1 MSDADVK
8 NDGEDPPKK
17 GKKGLLIGVIGAL
30 VLGGGG
36 FYATYS
42 GMILGAKTDSGHESA
57 SEDSG
62 GHGASSDDHGGGESM
77 ASSSDVAF
85 IALEPLII
93 TLGKYATSRHL
104 RFRAHLEV
112 YPAATADVEHLAPR
126 ILDVLNTYLRAISET
141 ELEDP
146 ASMNL
151 LRAQMLRRVQV
162 VVGEGKVKDLL
173 ITEFVLN

>member
-1 MSDADVK
+1 MSDADIK
-8 NDGEDPPKK
+8 NGEEEAPKK
-17 GKKGLLIGVIGAL
+17 GKKGLLIGIIGAL

-42 GMILGAKTDSGHESA
+42 GMILGPKTDSGHESA
-57 SEDSG
+57 SDD
-62 GHGASSDDHGGGESM
+62 GHGASSDGGSGAM
-77 ASSSDVAF
+77 VASSDVAF

-112 YPAATADVEHLAPR
+112 YPAATADVEHLTPR

-146 ASMNL
+146 ASMNR